1 MSSSKRPASRLG
13 HGPSRESSP
22 TKIKS
27 IIVVPSDLIVTGNQR
42 LQNRRAINDSSH
54 LNESQRRSHDVTQ
67 SNESPSRNSNASH
80 INDTSRRRHDVIS
93 PLNEL
98 QRRRSDVRESPS
110 RNSNASH
117 INDTSRRR
125 HDVISPLNEL
135 QRRRSDVRESP
146 SRNSSASHLIESSR
160 RHQPFISPL
169 SESFRHSS
177 RGHMSSAS
185 HHLNSLTAS
194 HINESFSGEEEE
206 GGSSVTSSSSESDL
220 AQSPA
225 ADIIR
230 ATYTSPIFDTSN
242 RTMST
247 HVDTSIE
254 PVSAEPC
261 PVDGCPLNPKSR
273 VSCSN

>member
-27 IIVVPSDLIVTGNQR
+27 IIVVPSDLIVNGNQR

-67 SNESPSRNSNASH
+67 SN
-80 INDTSRRRHDVIS
+80 
-93 PLNEL
+93 
-98 QRRRSDVRESPS
+98 ESPS

-206 GGSSVTSSSSESDL
+206 AASSVTSSSSSESDL